1 MQMEELLNE
10 RYACREFDMQRN
22 VPQEDIR
29 FILDAARLAPSSL
42 GLEPWKFLVAQKPE
56 QKEKIAQ
63 IAYSQN
69 HIKNCNFIVILLS
82 RLDFKDYFVDRM
94 KKRNLPAE
102 RFEKTVSTY
111 LPFLEAMDERKKVAY
126 AEAQN
131 HLAMMQMVLAAS
143 SKKVDSCIIG
153 GFDHE
158 ALDSYLNLDT
168 NIYRS
173 CMMVVFGYRK
183 AGALASAKSRQPF
196 DEVVEFL

>member
-1 MQMEELLNE
+1 MQEDIFTLGKADIIILGS
-10 RYACREFDMQRN
+10 QN

-42 GLEPWKFLVAQKPE
+42 GLEPWKFLVVQNPE

-63 IAYSQN
+63 IAYGQS

-111 LPFLEAMDERKKVAY
+111 LPFLEAMDERKKIAY

-158 ALDSYLNLDT
+158 ALDSYG
-168 NIYRS
+168 S
-173 CMMVVFGYRK
+173 CPKLILRIWHK
-183 AGALASAKSRQPF
+183 RIWLIC
-196 DEVVEFL
+196 